1 MIEFDE
7 LGRMDLIG
15 VFPSVVAL
23 RIARPFDQI
32 LQGLGPPPGPMGTDL
47 FYLIFLFSINQ
58 IRRWSGEVGA
68 V

>member
-7 LGRMDLIG
+7 FGCVDLIG

-23 RIARPFDQI
+23 WIARPFDQV
-32 LQGLGPPPGPMGTDL
+32 LQGFGPPPGPMGTDL
-47 FYLIFLFSINQ
+47 FHFIFLFSINQ
-58 IRRWSGEVGA
+58 IRRWSGKVGA